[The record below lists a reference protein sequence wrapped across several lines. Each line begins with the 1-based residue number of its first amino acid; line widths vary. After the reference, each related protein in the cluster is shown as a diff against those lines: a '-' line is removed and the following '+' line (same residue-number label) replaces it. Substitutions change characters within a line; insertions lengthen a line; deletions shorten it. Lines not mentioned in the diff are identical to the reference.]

1 MACRTRSASRAASAA
16 LTAHVARTLDCS
28 LLAQLREDPE
38 AALHAPNKRP
48 REVRSGHYVKVAP
61 SKLPQPK
68 LIAHSAVLAAE
79 LGFTEEMVDSDAF
92 VGLFSGDIAA
102 ADIDDAWCTPY
113 ALTIYGEEIELSNA
127 YGDGRAASV
136 GELVVDERRWELQ
149 LKGSG
154 TTPFSRSGD
163 GRAVLRSSVCEYLA
177 SHAMHALGVKTTRP
191 LALVVDCEETAVRQW
206 YPQDADALAPRGALR
221 SERAPGEAPPDALAA
236 RGALGHRSPTPLAPD
251 DPRLMTFGAL
261 TSFLASR
268 GMRMRE
274 APPDPDAAVPID
286 VRSHLVDALN
296 AQSRDA
302 HDSVVVETP
311 VAIATRVAPS
321 FIRIGQIEL
330 FARRARAARE
340 PVAGELFERVGESVG
355 ERVGEAIGELFELV
369 EHAIFRE
376 YGAEVVTALPGGV
389 DALNEA
395 ALAAR
400 LSSDAACAAR
410 YGELLDAASQRLA
423 TTTAEWVRV
432 GFVQGNFNSDNCLVG
447 GHTMDYGPFGFVE
460 RMEKEQNFWGPA
472 KGRGHFGFLNQ
483 PEACAK
489 NFDAL
494 VRAVATLVGKD
505 GDASF
510 AAAHGAAHRVRV
522 ARALTAMWRRKLG
535 FGGSASAA
543 DEATTA
549 AMAGATRVAQSEAH
563 RQPPTDAAV
572 DALVDELLPL
582 MERRADWTIFWRQL
596 AAALQL
602 HSPHGEDCWGDANDE
617 GKHGLTGASLASV
630 LAPAMYPAPM
640 VGKGDGGV
648 PPIGA
653 WVERWRALHAEH
665 ATGTVE
671 ERVAQM
677 NSANPKYVPRQWMLV
692 DAYVR
697 AQQGDYALVHA
708 LQALFEA
715 PYDEQ
720 PHFEARFYRRAPS
733 AMYSD
738 IAARGAAGD
747 DGARLYRE
755 VMPS

>member
-1 MACRTRSASRAASAA
+1 MSASFAWHGITTSYCSMSSIKFFSSAALQLRVLWCQQLSMFFIGSRRASSSAASAA

-28 LLAQLREDPE
+28 LLARLREDPE

-48 REVRSGHYVKVAP
+48 REVRSGHYVRVLP
-61 SKLPQPK
+61 TKLGQPQ
-68 LIAHSAVLAAE
+68 LIAHSAALAAE

-92 VGLFSGDIAA
+92 VGLFSGNVAA
-102 ADIDDAWCTPY
+102 ANIDDAWCTPY
-113 ALTIYGEEIELSNA
+113 ALTIYGDEIELSNA
-127 YGDGRAASV
+127 YGDGRALSV

-154 TTPFSRSGD
+154 STPFSRGFD

-191 LALVVDCEETAVRQW
+191 LALVVDGMETAVRQW

-221 SERAPGEAPPDALAA
+221 SERAPGDAPLDALAA
-236 RGALGHRSPTPLAPD
+236 RGAQ
-251 DPRLMTFGAL
+251 RL
-261 TSFLASR
+261 
-268 GMRMRE
+268 
-274 APPDPDAAVPID
+274 P
-286 VRSHLVDALN
+286 
-296 AQSRDA
+296 
-302 HDSVVVETP
+302 HDRVIVETP

-330 FARRARAARE
+330 FARRVRAALDQGD
-340 PVAGELFERVGESVG
+340 PVVSESVG
-355 ERVGEAIGELFELV
+355 DAAGEAAGDAVGELFELV

-376 YGAEVVTALPGGV
+376 YRAEVATALPVGV
-389 DALNEA
+389 DVLNGA

-400 LSSDAACAAR
+400 LSLDAACAAR
-410 YGELLDAASQRLA
+410 YGELLDSASHRLA
-423 TTTAEWVRV
+423 TMTAEWVRV

-447 GHTMDYGPFGFVE
+447 GRTMDYGPFGFVE
-460 RMEKEQNFWGPA
+460 RMERSQNFWGPA

-483 PEACAK
+483 AEAGAK

-494 VRAVATLVGKD
+494 VRAVGTLVGKD

-510 AAAHGAAHRVRV
+510 AAAHGAAHRARA

-535 FGGSASAA
+535 FGGCASGG

-549 AMAGATRVAQSEAH
+549 ATAGATTREVQRDAH
-563 RQPPTDAAV
+563 QQPPTDAVV
-572 DALVDELLPL
+572 DALVAELLPL
-582 MERRADWTIFWRQL
+582 IERRADWTIFWRQL

-602 HSPHGEDCWGDANDE
+602 QSARPGEE
-617 GKHGLTGASLASV
+617 GKRGPTAASLATV
-630 LAPAMYPAPM
+630 LAPAMYPAPRS
-640 VGKGDGGV
+640 GEDDGTAS
-648 PPIGA
+648 PLWA
-653 WVERWRALHAEH
+653 WVERWRATHGEH
-665 ATGTVE
+665 VIATAATVQ

-697 AQQGDYALVHA
+697 AQQGDYALLHT
-708 LQALFEA
+708 LQELFEA

-720 PHFEARFYRRAPS
+720 PQFEARFYRRAPS

-738 IAARGAAGD
+738 LAARGAGAD
-747 DGARLYRE
+747 DGDTEEPAALYRE